1 MGIYVNPGNI
11 AFEEA
16 VNSMIYLDK
25 TGLISYTNRVL
36 HTKQK
41 NLCVSRP
48 RRFGK
53 SMAADM
59 LTAYYSKG
67 CSSHGLF
74 LNREI
79 EKDKSFGIHLN
90 QHNVIRLDIQQFLF
104 HDSHPAIFISKIQEA
119 VINELYAEYGNCFTV
134 DQYGLPNVLK
144 QIFAQTKEGFVFIID
159 EWDCI
164 FRLAPDN
171 NEVQKKYLDFLRGL
185 FKGQD
190 YVELAYMTGILPIKK
205 YGDHSAINIF
215 DEYSML
221 DPAELAEFFGFT
233 EKEVLTLCTRENID
247 FSAVQQWYDGYLL
260 NGQHIYNPK
269 SVVDVMRRKKFK
281 SYWTG
286 TETYEALKIYID
298 MNFDGLKEAIT
309 IMLGNARYKINT
321 RKFQNDM
328 TTFSTEDDILT
339 LLIHLGY
346 LTFDEITEEV
356 SIPNQEIAWEFFNAI
371 DNPKWS
377 GVLEA
382 LQRSES
388 LLERTWMMDEKA
400 APR

>member
-1 MGIYVNPGNI
+1 MEIILPLIFLTNI
-11 AFEEA
+11 
-16 VNSMIYLDK
+16 
-25 TGLISYTNRVL
+25 
-36 HTKQK
+36 Q
-41 NLCVSRP
+41 
-48 RRFGK
+48 
-53 SMAADM
+53 
-59 LTAYYSKG
+59 
-67 CSSHGLF
+67 CS
-74 LNREI
+74 
-79 EKDKSFGIHLN
+79 
-90 QHNVIRLDIQQFLF
+90 IRLNWQNSL
-104 HDSHPAIFISKIQEA
+104 
-119 VINELYAEYGNCFTV
+119 
-134 DQYGLPNVLK
+134 VL
-144 QIFAQTKEGFVFIID
+144 
-159 EWDCI
+159 
-164 FRLAPDN
+164 R
-171 NEVQKKYLDFLRGL
+171 KKRFLRFVHGKISI
-185 FKGQD
+185 F
-190 YVELAYMTGILPIKK
+190 LP
-205 YGDHSAINIF
+205 
-215 DEYSML
+215 
-221 DPAELAEFFGFT
+221 
-233 EKEVLTLCTRENID
+233 
-247 FSAVQQWYDGYLL
+247 FSKYDGYLL

-328 TTFSTEDDILT
+328 TTFSTKDDILT

>member
-1 MGIYVNPGNI
+1 
-11 AFEEA
+11 
-16 VNSMIYLDK
+16 
-25 TGLISYTNRVL
+25 
-36 HTKQK
+36 
-41 NLCVSRP
+41 
-48 RRFGK
+48 
-53 SMAADM
+53 
-59 LTAYYSKG
+59 
-67 CSSHGLF
+67 
-74 LNREI
+74 
-79 EKDKSFGIHLN
+79 
-90 QHNVIRLDIQQFLF
+90 
-104 HDSHPAIFISKIQEA
+104 
-119 VINELYAEYGNCFTV
+119 
-134 DQYGLPNVLK
+134 
-144 QIFAQTKEGFVFIID
+144 
-159 EWDCI
+159 
-164 FRLAPDN
+164 
-171 NEVQKKYLDFLRGL
+171 
-185 FKGQD
+185 
-190 YVELAYMTGILPIKK
+190 
-205 YGDHSAINIF
+205 
-215 DEYSML
+215 
-221 DPAELAEFFGFT
+221 
-233 EKEVLTLCTRENID
+233 
-247 FSAVQQWYDGYLL
+247 
-260 NGQHIYNPK
+260 
-269 SVVDVMRRKKFK
+269 MRRKKFK

-328 TTFSTEDDILT
+328 TTFSTKDDILT